1 MRILPARPG
10 SLSSWRSAVWPCAM
24 LMVPLATASA
34 MRSAMLSLCRSFSP
48 GARRITRVMSDEP
61 IALVGSLKL
70 RISPVGFDHGSQ
82 SRSSCCDNAT
92 TAASRRW
99 AVVP

>member
-1 MRILPARPG
+1 
-10 SLSSWRSAVWPCAM
+10 M
-24 LMVPLATASA
+24 LMVPLATASVIW
-34 MRSAMLSLCRSFSP
+34 SAMLSLCRSFSP

-70 RISPVGFDHGSQ
+70 RIKPVGFDHGSQ
-82 SRSSCCDNAT
+82 SRSSRCASAT
-92 TAASRRW
+92 TAASSRW